1 MKANHGNPAPAAAQ
15 AANMAALAHRPGV
28 HIDQQVIGL
37 ATAIRLRHDFTADV
51 TGFAVGARDV
61 SWCMAGRW

>member
-1 MKANHGNPAPAAAQ
+1 
-15 AANMAALAHRPGV
+15 MAALVHRPGV

-37 ATAIRLRHDFTADV
+37 ATAIRLRHDFTAHV